1 MAITTSIT
9 EILNQWAAMGVFS
22 YVFPFLLIFA
32 VVFGI
37 LQKAKIFGEAEK
49 TKGINA
55 IIALAVGFLSLQ
67 FDLVSTFFATIFP
80 RFGVGLA
87 VFLVLIIAIG
97 FFYNPGNDKDKSK
110 VVWIGFVVG
119 IGVVIWAITN
129 WNFWM
134 SGNYN
139 ISWWLQEYFWPLIIL
154 AVVIGGIIAIVRSG
168 DKG

>member
-37 LQKAKIFGEAEK
+37 LQKAKIFGDETKA
-49 TKGINA
+49 KGINA
-55 IIALAVGFLSLQ
+55 IIALAIGFLSLQ
-67 FDLVSTFFATIFP
+67 FDFVSTFFATIFP

-87 VFLVLIIAIG
+87 VFLVLVIAIG
-97 FFYNPGNDKDKSK
+97 FFYPTEDPKNSLK
-110 VVWIGFVVG
+110 WIGFLVG
-119 IGVVIWAITN
+119 IGVVVWAITN

-134 SGNYN
+134 GGNYD

-154 AVVIGGIIAIVRSG
+154 VVVIGGIVWIIKSG
-168 DKG
+168 ESKPN

>member
-37 LQKAKIFGEAEK
+37 LQKARIFGDAEK

-55 IIALAVGFLSLQ
+55 IIALAIGFLSLQ
-67 FDLVSTFFATIFP
+67 FDFVSTFFATIFP
-80 RFGVGLA
+80 RFGIGLA

-97 FFYNPGNDKDKSK
+97 FFYNPDDDNDKSK
-110 VVWIGFVVG
+110 VAWIGFLVG
-119 IGVVIWAITN
+119 IGVVVWAITN

-154 AVVIGGIIAIVRSG
+154 VVVIGGIIWIIRSG
-168 DKG
+168 DN